1 MIEVVGH
8 DHIADLR
15 YHSSSSNVLDLQD
28 IEPQF
33 YFHNMIVAP
42 GVTPYDFTNPGV
54 GKFEITSELV
64 PQNLQLE
71 FLNLQ
76 ATIDQ

>member
-1 MIEVVGH
+1 M
-8 DHIADLR
+8 
-15 YHSSSSNVLDLQD
+15 LDLQH

-76 ATIDQ
+76 ATIDQSVVEFYKLDFPSEYGVT